1 MDDDGAGA
9 VAITSYAREDS
20 GIMEYDVIIR
30 GGTIV
35 DGSDAPRF
43 RSDLAL
49 NGGKIAKLISPAESH
64 QATAAREIDATGL
77 VVAPG
82 FIDMHSHSD
91 WVIPIPEHAEIL
103 RPFLMQGVTTF
114 VGGNCGFSAAPV
126 KQGRSEMLDASA
138 QMLSERPFQWQW
150 REVAEFGAFLKRKGL
165 AMNVAHLAGHGS
177 IRLSVMGADP
187 GEPSPA
193 QLDEMRAM
201 LERAMADGAVGVSC
215 GLGYFPGMIAKPAE
229 LGALAEVAGRAGGI
243 ITSHLRA
250 YSTRSL
256 FFDSNAPHNLL
267 AVREMVEVA
276 RRAKTPLQISHL
288 IFVGRRTWSTVRE
301 VLADIEAARS
311 DGVEVTFD
319 TFPYTGGNTTIRVI
333 FPAWSQNRLMDH
345 LTSTEGW
352 ARLRDGFRPLSA
364 FIAEGA
370 QLMWAANPSFAHLE
384 GKFFGEIAE
393 ALKLDPVEAYLTIA
407 RESGTRARVMMHL
420 YSGDDDH
427 EEALCAAM
435 AHPLNIFEMDTI
447 LTSHQHQNPAS
458 FGTYPKILGQYVRE
472 MGLLSLESAIHKMT
486 GMAAAKMRL
495 GGRGFIREGYAADL
509 VMFNADTISCEADFT
524 HPEISPKGIEQVMVN
539 GRAVVASGKW
549 CGDGILAGE
558 WLPRA

>member
-1 MDDDGAGA
+1 MQ
-9 VAITSYAREDS
+9 
-20 GIMEYDVIIR
+20 YDVIIR

-35 DGSDAPRF
+35 DGSGAPRF
-43 RSDLAL
+43 KSDLAL
-49 NGGKIAKLISPAESH
+49 KGGKIAKLIPPAESS
-64 QATAAREIDATGL
+64 QATAAREIDAAGL

-91 WVIPIPEHAEIL
+91 WVIPIPEHAAIL
-103 RPFLMQGVTTF
+103 RPFLLQGVTTF
-114 VGGNCGFSAAPV
+114 VGGNCGFSAAPI
-126 KQGRSEMLDASA
+126 RPERAAMLDTSA

-150 REVAEFGAFLKRKGL
+150 HEVAEFGAYLNHQGL

-187 GEPSPA
+187 GDPSPE
-193 QLDEMRAM
+193 QLIEMRAM
-201 LERAMADGAVGVSC
+201 LERAMSDGAVGVSC

-256 FFDSNAPHNLL
+256 FFDSNVVHNLL
-267 AVREMVEVA
+267 AVREMVDVA

-288 IFVGRRTWSTVRE
+288 IFVGRRTWPTVNE
-301 VLADIEAARS
+301 VLADIAAANN
-311 DGVEVTFD
+311 DGVDVTFD

-333 FPAWSQNRLMDH
+333 FPAWSQNRMVELLKSAD
-345 LTSTEGW
+345 GW
-352 ARLRDGFRPLSA
+352 ARLRESFRPLRP

-393 ALKLDPVEAYLTIA
+393 SLKLDPVEAYMTIA
-407 RESGTRARVMMHL
+407 RESEAKARVMMHL
-420 YSGDDDH
+420 YSGVDAH
-427 EEALCAAM
+427 EETLCAAM
-435 AHPLNIFEMDTI
+435 AHPLNMFEMDTI

-458 FGTYPKILGQYVRE
+458 YGTYPKILGHYVRE

-486 GMAAAKMRL
+486 GMPAAKMRL
-495 GGRGFIREGYAADL
+495 GARGFVREGYAADL
-509 VMFNADTISCEADFT
+509 VVFNPDTISCAADFT
-524 HPEISPKGIEQVMVN
+524 HPEIVPVGIEHVIVN
-539 GRAVVASGKW
+539 GRAMVANAKW

-558 WLPRA
+558 WLTRA

>member
-1 MDDDGAGA
+1 
-9 VAITSYAREDS
+9 
-20 GIMEYDVIIR
+20 MEYDLIIR
-30 GGTIV
+30 GGTVV
-35 DGSDAPRF
+35 DGSGAARF
-43 RSDLAL
+43 KSDVAL
-49 NGGKIAKLISPAESH
+49 SGGKIAKLISPAEST
-64 QATAAREIDATGL
+64 QANGAREIDATGL
-77 VVAPG
+77 IVAPG

-103 RPFLMQGVTTF
+103 RPFLLQGVTTF
-114 VGGNCGFSAAPV
+114 VGGNCGFSAAPI
-126 KQGRSEMLDASA
+126 KPARAAMLDTSA
-138 QMLSERPFQWQW
+138 QMLSEHPFQWQW
-150 REVAEFGAFLKRKGL
+150 NSVAEFGAYLKRQGL

-187 GEPSPA
+187 GDPSSA
-193 QLDEMRAM
+193 ELNEMRAM
-201 LERAMADGAVGVSC
+201 LERAMSDGAVGVST

-256 FFDSNAPHNLL
+256 FFDSNVAHNLL

-288 IFVGRRTWSTVRE
+288 IFVGRRTWSTVNE
-301 VLADIEAARS
+301 VLADIDAAKN
-311 DGVEVTFD
+311 DGVDVTFD

-333 FPAWSQNRLMDH
+333 FPAWAQNNLVELLKSAD
-345 LTSTEGW
+345 GW
-352 ARLRDGFRPLSA
+352 ARLRDSFRPLSA

-393 ALKLDPVEAYLTIA
+393 SLKLDPVEAYLTIA
-407 RESGTRARVMMHL
+407 RESGARARVMMHL
-420 YSGDDDH
+420 YSGDDRH
-427 EEALCAAM
+427 EETLCAAM
-435 AHPLNIFEMDTI
+435 THPLNMFEMDTI

-458 FGTYPKILGQYVRE
+458 FGTYPKILGHYVRE

-495 GGRGFIREGYAADL
+495 GGRGFVREGYAADL
-509 VMFNADTISCEADFT
+509 AIFNPDTISCAADFT
-524 HPEISPKGIEQVMVN
+524 HPKISPVGIEHVMVN
-539 GRAVVASGKW
+539 GHAVVANGKW

>member
-1 MDDDGAGA
+1 
-9 VAITSYAREDS
+9 
-20 GIMEYDVIIR
+20 MEYDVIIR
-30 GGTIV
+30 GGTVV
-35 DGSDAPRF
+35 DGSGAPRF
-43 RSDLAL
+43 KSDLAL
-49 NGGKIAKLISPAESH
+49 SGGKIARLIPSSASSPAK
-64 QATAAREIDATGL
+64 AAREIDATGL

-91 WVIPIPEHAEIL
+91 WVIPIPEHGEIL
-103 RPFLMQGVTTF
+103 RPFLLQGVTTF
-114 VGGNCGFSAAPV
+114 VGGNCGFSAAPI
-126 KQGRSEMLDASA
+126 RPDRAAMLDASA
-138 QMLSERPFQWQW
+138 EMLSERPFQWQW
-150 REVAEFGAFLKRKGL
+150 NEVAEFGAHLKRQGL

-187 GEPSPA
+187 GDPSPA
-193 QLDEMRAM
+193 QLNEMRAM
-201 LERAMADGAVGVSC
+201 LERAMSDGAIGVST

-256 FFDSNAPHNLL
+256 FFDSKIAHNLL

-288 IFVGRRTWSTVRE
+288 IFVGRRTWPTVNE
-301 VLADIEAARS
+301 VLADIAAANH
-311 DGVEVTFD
+311 DGVDVTFD
-319 TFPYTGGNTTIRVI
+319 TFPYTAGNTTIRVI
-333 FPAWSQNRLMDH
+333 FPAWAQNNLVG
-345 LTSTEGW
+345 LLQSTDGW
-352 ARLRDGFRPLSA
+352 ARLRDSFRPLSP
-364 FIAEGA
+364 FIGEGA
-370 QLMWAANPSFAHLE
+370 QLMWAANPGFAHLE

-393 ALKLDPVEAYLTIA
+393 SLKLDPVEAYLTIA
-407 RESGTRARVMMHL
+407 RESGAKARVIMHL

-427 EEALCAAM
+427 EETLCAAM
-435 AHPLNIFEMDTI
+435 AHPLNMFEMDTI

-458 FGTYPKILGQYVRE
+458 FGTYPKVLGHYVRE

-495 GGRGFIREGYAADL
+495 ANRGFIREGYAADL
-509 VMFNADTISCEADFT
+509 AIFDPETISCAADFSR
-524 HPEISPKGIEQVMVN
+524 PEILPHGIQHVMVN
-539 GRAVVASGKW
+539 GRAVVAGGKW

-558 WLPRA
+558 WLTRA